1 MQSREANN
9 TAHLCSPC
17 CAVAGGV
24 GGVGSCHSAGIE
36 ECHWGGSSCACS
48 VPLQFVCLW
57 TDCRAL
63 YGSWVMGEAKAQQWE
78 RQWGGIGFAPL
89 AVKAASCCEDGCRAI
104 LGAFGNGVGSQR
116 PAGLFGDDPCPA
128 VSALWHTEH
137 TQCCSALIHLQIAA
151 RLHCG
156 AAAAGALLP
165 PPSSAPLPGD
175 GRKPTGLS
183 GAAWCPHVQLKCC
196 LPSSDAVPSG
206 EQPHTDVCS
215 VELWLVFGCPLP
227 SQWST
232 SPSLPS
238 PSASGSRFGR
248 GCVVGSSPSS
258 CVLVLSVTSAQ
269 PSAAAFPA
277 VPVVSA
283 EVHLCL
289 HGSDV
294 QMSAEPPPAL
304 GQGSPQ
310 PPHCRQLFVP
320 GAASTAPAQRWGREQ
335 PWDVI
340 SG

>member
-1 MQSREANN
+1 MLLLGEW
-9 TAHLCSPC
+9 
-17 CAVAGGV
+17 GGL
-24 GGVGSCHSAGIE
+24 GSCHSAGIE

-63 YGSWVMGEAKAQQWE
+63 YGSWVMGEVKAQQWE

-183 GAAWCPHVQLKCC
+183 GAAWCPHVQLSAACQALMQCHPVSSPTLMFALLSCGWC
-196 LPSSDAVPSG
+196 LAALCPPSG
-206 EQPHTDVCS
+206 AHLPPCHPPAPPAPALAEAAWSDPHPAAV
-215 VELWLVFGCPLP
+215 
-227 SQWST
+227 
-232 SPSLPS
+232 
-238 PSASGSRFGR
+238 
-248 GCVVGSSPSS
+248 SS
-258 CVLVLSVTSAQ
+258 CSQ
-269 PSAAAFPA
+269 
-277 VPVVSA
+277 
-283 EVHLCL
+283 
-289 HGSDV
+289 
-294 QMSAEPPPAL
+294 
-304 GQGSPQ
+304 
-310 PPHCRQLFVP
+310 
-320 GAASTAPAQRWGREQ
+320 
-335 PWDVI
+335 
-340 SG
+340 